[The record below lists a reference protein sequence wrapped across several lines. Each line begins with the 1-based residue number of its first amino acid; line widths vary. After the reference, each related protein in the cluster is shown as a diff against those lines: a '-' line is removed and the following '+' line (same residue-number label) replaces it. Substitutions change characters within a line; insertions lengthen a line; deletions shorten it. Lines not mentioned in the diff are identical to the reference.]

1 MANKVMNIDKWID
14 VMASDESFL
23 IGTIFVFVAS
33 LAISILFI
41 LMASIKR
48 KKGLSYKTEIIY
60 TIFFIL
66 FGVFVL
72 GLGILKMV
80 MFN

>member
-1 MANKVMNIDKWID
+1 MANRVMNIDKWID
-14 VMASDESFL
+14 VMASAESFL
-23 IGTIFVFVAS
+23 IATIFVFVAS

-41 LMASIKR
+41 LMANINR
-48 KKGLSYKTEIIY
+48 KNGLSYKTEIIY

>member
-1 MANKVMNIDKWID
+1 MANRVMNIDKWID
-14 VMASDESFL
+14 VMTSAESFL
-23 IGTIFVFVAS
+23 IATIFVFVAS

-41 LMASIKR
+41 LMANINR

>member
-48 KKGLSYKTEIIY
+48 KKDLSYKTEIIY

>member
-48 KKGLSYKTEIIY
+48 KKGLLYKTEIIY

>member
-1 MANKVMNIDKWID
+1 MANRVMNIDKWID
-14 VMASDESFL
+14 VMASAESFL
-23 IGTIFVFVAS
+23 IATIFVFVAS

-41 LMASIKR
+41 LMANINR

>member
-14 VMASDESFL
+14 VMASYESFL